1 VIKVPIRV
9 QWIRVNM
16 KEEIIEGI
24 MNDIELEG
32 RELVY
37 TIKDFKN
44 YVAKTGVILSSNL
57 LLIIVIRMKVHWGC

>member
-1 VIKVPIRV
+1 MPIRV